1 MPSPAIPKTA
11 ITPTSLTARIHEL
24 VSACF
29 TGIWLETCEPEEACR
44 EISSLCQT
52 QSWRLASWDCDVGLK
67 IHGHD
72 LSTQHNNPA
81 PTLADTT
88 DPLAVI
94 RSAGQLSQ
102 GADTTLIVLHNFH
115 RFLGATEILQALG
128 RQVSQGKHTRTF
140 LLILSPVVNIPIE
153 IEKLFTVVEHEL
165 PSRDQLH
172 EIATG
177 IATESEM
184 PSGDGG
190 PEKAASGDGIA
201 SGDSMARVLDS
212 AAGLTRYEAE
222 GAFSLSIVRH
232 GRLDSA
238 CIWEAK
244 SQQLKKSGLVSLHR
258 GHESFQQLGGLENL
272 KSFCLR
278 AMRHPS
284 QNPSQNSSPPTQNRP
299 RGVLLLSPPG
309 CGKSQFAKA
318 LGNETGRP
326 TVVLDIANL
335 LGSLVGQ
342 SESNIRQALKLVD
355 AMAPCVAYAD
365 ELEKSLA
372 GASSSGQTDSGVT
385 ARIFGS
391 LLTWLNDHESDV
403 FFVATCNDASKL
415 PPEFARAERFDGV
428 FFVDLP
434 GEKQREDIWEIYTR
448 HYGLD
453 PHQAR
458 PNDTNWTGA
467 EIKSCCRLA
476 SLLDVP
482 LVGAAQNVVPVAVTA
497 GDKIEQLRQWA
508 SGRCLSADRAGV
520 YSREQGQDRAS
531 ATGSRARRVIREPG
545 VN

>member
-1 MPSPAIPKTA
+1 MTKPTGSPPNTP
-11 ITPTSLTARIHEL
+11 TTTSPTSLASRLSEL
-24 VSACF
+24 VAACF
-29 TGIWLETCEPEEACR
+29 TGLWIETHEPDEAIR
-44 EISSLCQT
+44 EITTLART
-52 QSWRLASWDCDVGLK
+52 EHWRLATWDCDGGLSFPVS
-67 IHGHD
+67 D
-72 LSTQHNNPA
+72 SPA
-81 PTLADTT
+81 PVPQDTT

-94 RSAGQLSQ
+94 RAASQLSQ
-102 GADTTLIVLHNFH
+102 GSTTTLLVLRNFH
-115 RFLGATEILQALG
+115 RFLNSTEIIQAIE

-140 LLILSPVVNIPIE
+140 IVIVAPVVNLPPE
-153 IEKLFTVVEHEL
+153 IEKQFLVIEHDL
-165 PSRDQLH
+165 PGREQLR

-177 IATESEM
+177 IAQ
-184 PSGDGG
+184 GDEL
-190 PEKAASGDGIA
+190 PADEDL
-201 SGDSMARVLDS
+201 ARVLDS

-232 GRLDSA
+232 GRLVPS
-238 CIWEAK
+238 CIWDVK

-258 GHESFQQLGGLENL
+258 GTEKFDQLGGLENL
-272 KSFCLR
+272 KAFCLR
-278 AMRHPS
+278 AMRRQGEP
-284 QNPSQNSSPPTQNRP
+284 QAGRRP

-326 TVVLDIANL
+326 TVILDIGNL

-342 SESNIRQALKLVD
+342 SEGNVRQALKLAD
-355 AMAPCVAYAD
+355 AMAPCVLFCD
-365 ELEKSLA
+365 EIEKGLA

-385 ARIFGS
+385 ARVFGS

-403 FFVATCNDASKL
+403 FFIGTCNQIEKL

-434 GEKQREDIWEIYTR
+434 GREQKDAIWSIYTR

-453 PHQAR
+453 VKQPR
-458 PNDTNWTGA
+458 PDDNQWTGA

-476 SLLDVP
+476 ALLDVP
-482 LVGAAQNVVPVAVTA
+482 LVQAAQNVVPVAVTA
-497 GDKIEQLRQWA
+497 GDKIESLRQWA

-520 YSREQGQDRAS
+520 YSRSEV
-531 ATGSRARRVIREPG
+531 GSGRGRRVLREPG